1 MAADNKTL
9 GRFQLTGIPAAPRG
23 VPQIEVTFDIDA
35 NGIVN
40 VKAKD
45 LGTNKEQSITITAS
59 TNLSD
64 EEVERM
70 MKEAEENAEEDKKRK
85 EQADQRNDAE
95 QMIFQTEK
103 ALKDLGDKVSKK
115 EKEEAEELIEDLK
128 KELEGDDYDEIKA
141 KTEKLQE
148 KAMALATK
156 VYENIQKEQA
166 ANENKDENSDNDDNV
181 QEADYEEE

>member
-1 MAADNKTL
+1 ML
-9 GRFQLTGIPAAPRG
+9 
-23 VPQIEVTFDIDA
+23 
-35 NGIVN
+35 
-40 VKAKD
+40 KAKD

-85 EQADQRNDAE
+85 EQADTRNDAE

-103 ALKDLGDKVSKK
+103 ALKDLGDKVDSK

-128 KELEGDDYDEIKA
+128 KELEGDNFDEIKA

-166 ANENKDENSDNDDNV
+166 ASNNNDSDNTTESNDDV
-181 QEADYEEE
+181 KEADYEEE